1 MQTLKLK
8 GIDGERRTYVG
19 STTLDEVHG
28 RTTLDS
34 MNLRSFLNG
43 NVRKHLSEDDYSL
56 EQSSS

>member
-8 GIDGERRTYVG
+8 DGERRTHLG

-43 NVRKHLSEDDYSL
+43 NGRRNLNDDDYSL
-56 EQSSS
+56 EQS